1 MSQNDHY
8 NKNDEFSD
16 LWEMSKNYVPSESK
30 GNDAAWNKLKAQI
43 EAESKKPNIGLS
55 VTYRRL
61 LSYAA
66 VLALFALSGY
76 FFFQPTVT
84 TPILSVTENTRTG
97 ETRLIELPDG
107 SVVTLASNSELTYE
121 INKTNRNIQLS
132 GHASFE
138 VARNENAPFTVNA
151 NDIDVTVLGT
161 GFDVDAFPDQEVRV
175 FVNHGKVRVN
185 NLKSEAVLTKNQG
198 VIAQNDSIFTW
209 NKVANPLRVKQGVMR
224 FNEADLNFVLQSLSN
239 LTGNRFTFPQKAEK
253 LQFTGSIPYSLK
265 SDEIAN
271 ILSQALNVSI
281 VEAKN

>member
-16 LWEMSKNYVPSESK
+16 LWEMSKNYVPSESA
-30 GNDAAWNKLKAQI
+30 GNDTAWDKLKAQI
-43 EAESKKPNIGLS
+43 EVESTKHNTGLS
-55 VTYRRL
+55 ITYRRL

-84 TPILSVTENTRTG
+84 TPILSVTENTRSG

-107 SVVTLASNSELTYE
+107 TEVTLASNSELSYE
-121 INKTNRNIQLS
+121 INETSRNIQLS

-175 FVNHGKVRVN
+175 FVKHGKVRVN
-185 NLKSEAVLTKNQG
+185 NLKSEAILTKNQG
-198 VIAQNDSIFTW
+198 VIAQTDSIITW
-209 NKVANPLRVKQGVMR
+209 NKTSNPLSVENGVMR
-224 FNEADLNFVLQSLSN
+224 FNEADLHFVIQSLSN
-239 LTGNRFTFPQKAEK
+239 LTGNSFTSPEKAEK
-253 LQFTGSIPYSLK
+253 LLFTGSIPYGLK
-265 SDEIAN
+265 SDEIAT

-281 VEAKN
+281 TEAKN